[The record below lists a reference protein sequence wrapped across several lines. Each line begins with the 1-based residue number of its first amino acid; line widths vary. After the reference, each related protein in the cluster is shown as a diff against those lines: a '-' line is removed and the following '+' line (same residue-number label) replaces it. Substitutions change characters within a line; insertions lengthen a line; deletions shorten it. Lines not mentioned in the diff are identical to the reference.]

1 MRRVSCGA
9 ACRSSA
15 GAYSP
20 VSVGVKNRLIALPL
34 RRFQRFQESV
44 DARQH
49 KFAPRKGVAVV
60 EVAQR
65 EEGCPGYVSAARLDL
80 RVDGIS
86 LAGVKAAGHLHLREN
101 VVEAG
106 AVLSQREI
114 RFKVCPQKPLSA
126 LGRLRAKHFLHACDE
141 RSAALLYPSLNHLP
155 ESPHAAGVWM
165 LPSNHQSAK
174 SLLGIFRDPKA

>member
-49 KFAPRKGVAVV
+49 KFALRKGVAVV

-86 LAGVKAAGHLHLREN
+86 LAGVKAAGHLHTRED

-106 AVLSQREI
+106 AVLRQREI
-114 RFKVCPQKPLSA
+114 GFEICRRKPLLP
-126 LGRLRAKHFLHACDE
+126 LGRLWAKHFLHGGDE
-141 RSAALLYPSLNHLP
+141 RSGAL
-155 ESPHAAGVWM
+155 
-165 LPSNHQSAK
+165 
-174 SLLGIFRDPKA
+174 R